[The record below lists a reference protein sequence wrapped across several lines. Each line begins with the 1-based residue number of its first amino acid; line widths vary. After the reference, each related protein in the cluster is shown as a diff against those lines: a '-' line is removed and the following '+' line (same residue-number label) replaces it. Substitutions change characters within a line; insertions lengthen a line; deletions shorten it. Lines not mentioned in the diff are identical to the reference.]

1 MEALIPMPDKIA
13 APKKTTP
20 SARSNRH
27 QQELLLEHQAL
38 LEHAINE
45 LQQLNHISDDLKQRV
60 PALSSKKSSK
70 LNNSEAVLASMTDV
84 LGLYQSAT
92 TELNNERLLQHENSS
107 QLIKLY
113 VEKLT
118 SLANDFHLTPALHSE
133 LDKIYQQLKNIKTIN
148 NLCHSFQEIIS
159 LLILSINGEK
169 EASKFFLEALNSA
182 LLDVKSIVADG
193 SSLTKNSSKDRK
205 LWDSSLKD
213 HVDKVSS
220 MIGHELN
227 ATSQSSINTEIAHIL
242 AALKFK
248 EKFDQQE
255 TQHLLQNFQQME
267 QQLKAVEAEAQG
279 YKTRLEQQ
287 EVLSMQDS
295 LTKLPNRAALDKRFE
310 AEFNRVKTTG
320 MQLWVVV
327 ADLDFF
333 KIINDTYGHSA
344 GDKTLQVIASVL
356 SASLRDSEFVA
367 RFGGEEFVILV
378 PDISKIALSNMLNR
392 VRKKIKSIPFK
403 FKNCDVQITISMG
416 ATQIKLSDASE
427 LFAFERA
434 DQALYK
440 AKNRGRDQIFID

>member
-1 MEALIPMPDKIA
+1 MSDKIA
-13 APKKTTP
+13 DLKKTP
-20 SARSNRH
+20 STRTNKR
-27 QQELLLEHQAL
+27 QQDLLLEHQAL
-38 LEHAINE
+38 LERAIGE
-45 LQQLNHISDDLKQRV
+45 LQQLSHISDQVKQRAPSV
-60 PALSSKKSSK
+60 STKKTTE
-70 LNNSEAVLASMTDV
+70 LTNSDLLLDSMADV
-84 LGLYQSAT
+84 LSLYQSAT
-92 TELNNERLLQHENSS
+92 TELNNELFLQHENND
-107 QLIKLY
+107 QLIKIY

-118 SLANDFHLTPALHSE
+118 SIANDFHLTPALHNE

-148 NLCHSFQEIIS
+148 SLYHSFQEIIS

-182 LLDVKSIVADG
+182 LLDVKNIVKDG
-193 SSLTKNSSKDRK
+193 STLTKTSLQDRK
-205 LWDSSLKD
+205 LWDKTLKT
-213 HVDKVSS
+213 HVNNMSS
-220 MIGHELN
+220 MIGQELN
-227 ATSQSSINTEIAHIL
+227 TTSQSSINAEIGHIL
-242 AALKFK
+242 SALKFK
-248 EKFDQQE
+248 EKFDQEQ

-310 AEFNRVKTTG
+310 KEFQRVKTTG

-333 KIINDTYGHSA
+333 KKVNDTYGHAA

-356 SASLRDSEFVA
+356 GASLRDSEFVA

-392 VRKKIKSIPFK
+392 VRKKIKSVPFK

-416 ATQIKLSDASE
+416 ATQVKLSDASE

-440 AKNRGRDQIFID
+440 AKARGRDQIFID